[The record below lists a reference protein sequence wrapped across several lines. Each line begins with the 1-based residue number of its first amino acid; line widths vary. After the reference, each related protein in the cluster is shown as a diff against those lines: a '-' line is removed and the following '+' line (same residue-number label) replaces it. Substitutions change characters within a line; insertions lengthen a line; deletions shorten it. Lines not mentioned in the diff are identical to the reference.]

1 MYGVFFCKFESQYY
15 EMKKQFIIFLILL
28 TSLGFSQEIT
38 QDSVAIQVDSLYRE
52 DQFYTNITYNALV
65 NIPDN
70 LKQNKFSTGLS
81 LGFLRDMPINKNR
94 TYSVAIGAG
103 YSYSAY
109 NHNLYQYNIINANN
123 QNQNVYETISDNT
136 SYNENRQSM
145 HFVDFPLELRWRN
158 STPNSHKFWRVY
170 TGFKV
175 SYLFSDTYK
184 FVNSLQTVVIKNNPD
199 LNKWQYGVYLTSG
212 WNTWNLYIYYGL
224 NGLYKDIKIDNKT
237 ANLQTLNIG
246 LQFYIL

>member
-1 MYGVFFCKFESQYY
+1 
-15 EMKKQFIIFLILL
+15 
-28 TSLGFSQEIT
+28 
-38 QDSVAIQVDSLYRE
+38 
-52 DQFYTNITYNALV
+52 
-65 NIPDN
+65 
-70 LKQNKFSTGLS
+70 
-81 LGFLRDMPINKNR
+81 
-94 TYSVAIGAG
+94 
-103 YSYSAY
+103 
-109 NHNLYQYNIINANN
+109 
-123 QNQNVYETISDNT
+123 
-136 SYNENRQSM
+136 M

-158 STPNSHKFWRVY
+158 STPNSHKFWRIY

-224 NGLYKDIKIDNKT
+224 NGLYKEIKIDNKT